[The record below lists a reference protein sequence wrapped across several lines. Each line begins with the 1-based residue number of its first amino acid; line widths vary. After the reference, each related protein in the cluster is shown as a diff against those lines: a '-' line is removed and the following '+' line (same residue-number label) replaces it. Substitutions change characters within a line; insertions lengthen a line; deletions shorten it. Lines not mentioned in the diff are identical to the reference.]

1 MIQPE
6 INTIQEKLGI
16 KLPAFYVETMLNYPF
31 PKDSFGEELMLTN
44 SIEII
49 LDYNG
54 AFDTKDKC
62 FAVGS
67 DGGEFIYYIKLN
79 GEDTVYIF
87 DMENSDYHN
96 SIEATSWQNY
106 LGNINKIHQEIEE
119 DERQEIERK
128 KNKKW
133 WQFWI

>member
-1 MIQPE
+1 M
-6 INTIQEKLGI
+6 GI
-16 KLPAFYVETMLNYPF
+16 LCLSRKVRHFFLYLLQFLHTLENQNCKGYYLNSV
-31 PKDSFGEELMLTN
+31 DILLDCN
-44 SIEII
+44 S
-49 LDYNG
+49 
-54 AFDTKDKC
+54 AFDINDKC

-79 GEDTVYIF
+79 GEDIVYIF

-96 SIEATSWQNY
+96 SIEAPSWQNY
-106 LGNINKIHQEIEE
+106 LGNINKVHQEIEE
-119 DERQEIERK
+119 DDRQELERK